1 MRSFLL
7 SDGLFVQKKREVP
20 LIRYFHVDY
29 AGISLFNGGGLNGRL
44 KKGETMI
51 SVLMP
56 VLVPVRRCHF
66 LMVLLFVLSLAVT
79 HPAFCAPVRL
89 GISSQPLVSLAII
102 ADRQGFLAREGVQ
115 ATVRHYPSGKHAME
129 ALLAGEVDIA
139 TVAET
144 PVVFSSFK
152 RDDYSIFATIGSF
165 SNEQRIVAN
174 RKSGITSPA
183 DLRGKRVATQQGS
196 AVHFFLHLFLLKQK
210 LSEKDVVLSY
220 LKADELPKA
229 LARRE
234 IDAFSMR
241 EPFVSEAR
249 RLLGKDAVVFDSPG
263 LYVMSFHMVAMKAY
277 IKAHPEL
284 IARTVRSLIRAE
296 ELYRADYGR
305 AVKTVAEELKI
316 PERELSVHLGEMDL
330 RVSLDQSVLMGLEDE
345 ARWALNMN
353 LVPGRK
359 MPNYLRYLYLD
370 ALQQV
375 RPASIT
381 VIR

>member
-1 MRSFLL
+1 
-7 SDGLFVQKKREVP
+7 
-20 LIRYFHVDY
+20 
-29 AGISLFNGGGLNGRL
+29 
-44 KKGETMI
+44 
-51 SVLMP
+51 MP
-56 VLVPVRRCHF
+56 VLVPVRRSPF
-66 LMVLLFVLSLAVT
+66 LITLLLLLSLAVT
-79 HPAFCAPVRL
+79 HPAFSAPLRI
-89 GISSQPLVSLAII
+89 GISSQPMVSLAIV

-174 RKSGITSPA
+174 RKSGITRPA

-220 LKADELPKA
+220 LKADELPRA

-249 RLLGKDAVVFDSPG
+249 RLLGNDAVVFDSPG
-263 LYVMSFHMVAMKAY
+263 LYVMSFHMVAMNAY
-277 IKAHPEL
+277 IKAHPDL
-284 IARTVRSLIRAE
+284 IARTVRALIGAE
-296 ELYRADYGR
+296 EFYRKDKGR

-316 PERELSVHLGEMDL
+316 PERELSGHLGEMDL
-330 RVSLDQSVLMGLEDE
+330 RVNLDQSVLLGLEDE
-345 ARWALNMN
+345 ARWALNMK
-353 LVPGRK
+353 LVPGK
-359 MPNYLRYLYLD
+359 KIPNYLRYLYLD